1 MSKALTVALTAAFFV
16 AACSSS
22 VPQQGDGPEPK
33 WKTRMKKKSAQGEL
47 STGKL
52 DDPEARDRW
61 YWEQRAYPAGSV
73 PIEVH
78 RAAVRSELANGGRHQ
93 ADARDAEN
101 AGWEGLGP
109 APLRDITYG
118 LDTAQNSSGRALSLA
133 IHPNNPDILFLGTAQ
148 GGIWK
153 STDRGNSWRSI
164 GEQTLPTLAINI
176 IRYKPDDPNVL
187 YAATGEPNGSTSI
200 HGSGL
205 LRSTD
210 GGETWQQLPDRG
222 NGWNFQYA
230 AVSGLEFDARDPRTM
245 YISTATIVTSV
256 QFFRTPPNQPQTGIF
271 KSTDG
276 GESWTLLRPATRHA
290 VGNGKAASVGIID
303 LEYGGPKAPDLLYA
317 SEWYG
322 GILKS
327 EDAGNTWKLVTPK
340 KINGVGDLPAKV
352 EGLSY
357 YDPSMRSY
365 RTLKRFNNDGTVAEF
380 RRIEIGMSPANPQVL
395 YAGYEVSANRL
406 DYDGN
411 GLFEQ
416 GKDRQISIGLLFK
429 SDDGGTTW
437 RWLGTLKD
445 GIPNYCTQQC
455 TYDNVITV
463 NPDNENDVLIGGS
476 ANYTFIVPEPLENP
490 TRLVEMP
497 WRGMIY
503 RSLDGGASWVDTTPH
518 CTRISSEP
526 IRKEGPVNNRLPV
539 YTCVDM
545 DPAKV
550 IHPDIHDIVYGPNGA
565 IYVANDGGLYR
576 GSLTRPAE
584 VPKTIGRR
592 RSVGKG
598 TRGQVSGLSYTWENL
613 NNDLSTLQFYR
624 VASHPTD
631 PNIILG
637 GMQDN
642 SCGYWNGTTWEG
654 WGAGD
659 GTIAIFDPLDPNY
672 VYLGSQYGV
681 HRHDGGGVKN
691 FTQES
696 GWHYDVFIPADDEFP
711 AFVPVFV
718 VDPVEPT
725 ITYGASEIALYRS
738 TERGQNSKRLMA
750 KGQGTT
756 GAPTSISVSP
766 VDHNIVWTGTA
777 LGSVLR
783 FDIDGKGN
791 ATFKE
796 TRGNLPN
803 RYVSEVAAGFDSADT
818 IYVVF
823 NGYDA
828 NTPSTPGK
836 VFLSTDRGATWRNIS
851 GNLPDVPATGLALD
865 PFDPNRLWLATDTAI
880 FTTTDRG
887 TTWTSD
893 RRNMPVVAVQDI
905 HYNANTGYL
914 VIGTHGR
921 GVWRMKVG
929 PGTASA
935 QK

>member
-16 AACSSS
+16 AGCTSS
-22 VPQQGDGPEPK
+22 VPKPGNAPEPQ
-33 WKTRMKKKSAQGEL
+33 WKARMKAKAEP
-47 STGKL
+47 STGSH

-61 YWEQRAYPAGSV
+61 YWEQRAYPTGTV
-73 PIEVH
+73 PVAIH
-78 RAAVRSELANGGRHQ
+78 RAAVQSELAEGGR
-93 ADARDAEN
+93 RRIDAED
-101 AGWEGLGP
+101 GWEGLGP
-109 APLRDITYG
+109 APLLDITYG

-133 IHPNNPDILFLGTAQ
+133 IHPQNQDTLFLGTAQ

-153 STDRGNSWRSI
+153 STDRGASWRSI

-176 IRYKPDDPNVL
+176 IRYKPDDPSIL

-200 HGSGL
+200 YGSGL

-210 GGETWQQLPDRG
+210 GGETWAQLPDSG
-222 NGWNFQYA
+222 NGWDFEYA
-230 AVSGLEFDARDPRTM
+230 AISGLEFDARDARTM
-245 YISTATIVTSV
+245 YLTTATIVGPS
-256 QFFRTPPNQPQTGIF
+256 FFRTPPNQPQTGIF

-276 GESWTLLRPATRHA
+276 GESWTLLRAATRYRVGA
-290 VGNGKAASVGIID
+290 VQSPSAGFID
-303 LEYGGPKAPDLLYA
+303 LEYGGPNAPDLLYA

-322 GILKS
+322 GIYRS
-327 EDAGNTWKLVTPK
+327 EDAGGTWQKVTPQK
-340 KINGVGDLPAKV
+340 PNGLGNLPAPV
-352 EGLSY
+352 EALSF
-357 YDPSMRSY
+357 YDNQTRSY
-365 RTLKRFNNDGTVAEF
+365 RTLKRFVNEPGVPEF
-380 RRIEIGMSPANPQVL
+380 RRVEIGMSPANPRVL
-395 YAGYEVSANRL
+395 YAGYEASQNLL

-411 GLFEQ
+411 GTFEF
-416 GKDRQISIGLLFK
+416 GRDRIIASGLLFK
-429 SDDGGTTW
+429 SEDGGTSW
-437 RWLGTLKD
+437 RWLGTYKD
-445 GIPNYCTQQC
+445 GVPNWCGFQC

-463 NPDNENDVLIGGS
+463 NPENENDLTIGGA
-476 ANYTFIVPEPLENP
+476 ANYSLIVPEPHDAP
-490 TRLVEMP
+490 TRLLEMP

-503 RSLDGGASWVDTTPH
+503 RSLDGGKSWVDTTPH
-518 CTRISSEP
+518 CTRISAEP
-526 IRKEGPVNNRLPV
+526 TRKEGPVNNLLPV
-539 YTCVDM
+539 YTCVEM
-545 DPAKV
+545 DPTKV
-550 IHPDIHDIVYGPNGA
+550 IHPDIHEIVYAPDGS

-576 GSLTRPAE
+576 GSIAKAPEAQPAS
-584 VPKTIGRR
+584 RR
-592 RSVGKG
+592 RAVGRAY
-598 TRGQVSGLSYTWENL
+598 RGQLAGLAYTWENL

-659 GTIAIFDPLDPNY
+659 GTIAIFDPIDPNY

-691 FTQES
+691 FTEAS
-696 GWHYDVFIPADDEFP
+696 GWHYDIFIPEGHEFP

-718 VDPVEPT
+718 VDPVEST
-725 ITYGASEIALYRS
+725 ITYGASETALYRS
-738 TERGQNSKRLMA
+738 TQRGEGSKRLMPS
-750 KGQGTT
+750 GQETS

-766 VDHNIVWTGTA
+766 VDHNVVWTGTST
-777 LGSVLR
+777 GSILR
-783 FDIDGKGN
+783 FDIDGSGN

-796 TRGNLPN
+796 LRAGLPN
-803 RYVSEVAAGFDSADT
+803 RYVSEVVAGFDTASTVYA
-818 IYVVF
+818 VF

-828 NTPSTPGK
+828 NTPSKAGK
-836 VFLSTDRGATWRNIS
+836 VFLSTDGGTTWQNIS

-865 PFDPNRLWLATDTAI
+865 PFDLNRLWLSTDTAVY
-880 FTTTDRG
+880 TTRDRG

-929 PGTASA
+929 AGAGAA

>member
-22 VPQQGDGPEPK
+22 VPQQDSAPEPK
-33 WKTRMKKKSAQGEL
+33 WKARMKLKSAQGEL
-47 STGKL
+47 STGKH

-78 RAAVRSELANGGRHQ
+78 RAAVRSELASGGRHRVE
-93 ADARDAEN
+93 ADE
-101 AGWEGLGP
+101 GWEGIGP

-118 LDTAQNSSGRALSLA
+118 LDTAQNASGRALSLA
-133 IHPNNPDILFLGTAQ
+133 IHPSNPDVLFLGTAQ

-153 STDRGNSWRSI
+153 STDRGQSWRSI

-176 IRYKPDDPNVL
+176 IRYKPGDANVL

-200 HGSGL
+200 YGSGL

-210 GGETWQQLPDRG
+210 GGETWAPLPDRG
-222 NGWNFQYA
+222 DNWNFEYA
-230 AVSGLEFDARDPRTM
+230 AITGLEFDARDARTM
-245 YISTATIVTSV
+245 YVSTASIVNSI
-256 QFFRTPPNQPQTGIF
+256 FRPPPNQPLTGIF

-276 GESWTLLRPATRHA
+276 GESWTLIRVATRHPI
-290 VGNGKAASVGIID
+290 GNAQSASVGIID
-303 LEYGGPKAPDLLYA
+303 LEYGGPNAPDLLYA

-322 GILKS
+322 GIVRS
-327 EDAGNTWKLVTPK
+327 EDAGRTWKLVTPK

-352 EGLSY
+352 EALSY
-357 YDPSMRSY
+357 YDSRTRSY
-365 RTLKRFNNDGTVAEF
+365 RTLKRFNNDGTKAEF
-380 RRIEIGMSPANPQVL
+380 RRVEIGLSPANPRVL
-395 YAGYEVSANRL
+395 YAGYEVSVNLL

-411 GLFEQ
+411 GLYEL
-416 GKDRQISIGLLFK
+416 GRDRQISTGLLFK
-429 SDDGGTTW
+429 SEDRGTTW
-437 RWLGTLKD
+437 HWLGTFKD

-463 NPDNENDVLIGGS
+463 NPENENDVLIGGS
-476 ANYTFIVPEPLENP
+476 ANYSLIVPEPHDNP

-503 RSLDGGASWVDTTPH
+503 RSLDGGKSWLDTTPH
-518 CTRISSEP
+518 CTRISAQPTRKDGP
-526 IRKEGPVNNRLPV
+526 INNPLPV
-539 YTCVDM
+539 YTCVEM
-545 DPAKV
+545 DPTKV
-550 IHPDIHDIVYGPNGA
+550 IHPDIHDIVYGPDGA

-576 GSLTRPAE
+576 GSIARPPTA
-584 VPKTIGRR
+584 PKPAGRR
-592 RSVGKG
+592 RSVGTG
-598 TRGQVSGLSYTWENL
+598 PRGQLAGLTYTWENL

-642 SCGYWNGTTWEG
+642 SCGYWNGITWEG

-672 VYLGSQYGV
+672 VYLGSQFGV
-681 HRHDGGGVKN
+681 HRHDGGGVKT
-691 FTQES
+691 FTEDS
-696 GWHYDVFIPADDEFP
+696 GWHYDVFIPDDDENP
-711 AFVPVFV
+711 SFVPVFV
-718 VDPVEPT
+718 VDPVEPN
-725 ITYGASEIALYRS
+725 ITYGASDVGLYRS
-738 TERGQNSKRLMA
+738 TERGENSKRLVP
-750 KGQGTT
+750 GHRTNGT
-756 GAPTSISVSP
+756 PTSISVSP
-766 VDHNIVWTGTA
+766 LNHKTVWVGTSNGSVYRYDLNDAGTA
-777 LGSVLR
+777 VTADHRTG
-783 FDIDGKGN
+783 
-791 ATFKE
+791 
-796 TRGNLPN
+796 LPN
-803 RYVSEVAAGFDSADT
+803 RYVSAVVAAYDSPAKV
-818 IYVVF
+818 YAVF

-828 NTPSTPGK
+828 NTPTTPGK
-836 VFLSTDRGATWRNIS
+836 VFVSTNNGTFWNNIS
-851 GNLPDVPATGLALD
+851 GNLPDVPATALALD
-865 PFDPNRLWLATDTAI
+865 PFDPNRLWLSTDAAVY
-880 FTTTDRG
+880 TTTDGG

-929 PGTASA
+929 AGTAAA
-935 QK
+935 QR